1 MIRLL
6 SASLYR
12 LKKSAAFWSCLI
24 GMLVI
29 ASVFMVMQAT
39 SMEYTVPLSRVIFLP
54 LSFYGVAAAAMVS
67 VFTGRDFA
75 DGFIR
80 NKLIFSKSR
89 SQVVLSQ
96 LVTSCIA
103 CGLVYSVTVLYTF
116 GTARF
121 FFENNVEPDLFAGYF
136 ALGLSMQRSP
146 VCSVSL
152 HFCAGTRPGRSYGV
166 WGSLLECCFSVCTPT
181 RSWCSPGIK
190 MGP

>member
-89 SQVVLSQ
+89 SQV
-96 LVTSCIA
+96 
-103 CGLVYSVTVLYTF
+103 G
-116 GTARF
+116 
-121 FFENNVEPDLFAGYF
+121 
-136 ALGLSMQRSP
+136 
-146 VCSVSL
+146 
-152 HFCAGTRPGRSYGV
+152 RPGSFLKITWSRTC
-166 WGSLLECCFSVCTPT
+166 L
-181 RSWCSPGIK
+181 PGIL
-190 MGP
+190 PWASA

>member
-1 MIRLL
+1 
-6 SASLYR
+6 
-12 LKKSAAFWSCLI
+12 
-24 GMLVI
+24 MLVI

-103 CGLVYSVTVLYTF
+103 CGLVYSITVRLYLWD
-116 GTARF
+116 GP
-121 FFENNVEPDLFAGYF
+121 VLF
-136 ALGLSMQRSP
+136 
-146 VCSVSL
+146 
-152 HFCAGTRPGRSYGV
+152 
-166 WGSLLECCFSVCTPT
+166 
-181 RSWCSPGIK
+181 
-190 MGP
+190 

>member
-96 LVTSCIA
+96 IVTSCIA
-103 CGLVYSVTVLYTF
+103 CGLVYSVTVL
-116 GTARF
+116 
-121 FFENNVEPDLFAGYF
+121 
-136 ALGLSMQRSP
+136 
-146 VCSVSL
+146 
-152 HFCAGTRPGRSYGV
+152 
-166 WGSLLECCFSVCTPT
+166 
-181 RSWCSPGIK
+181 
-190 MGP
+190 

>member
-96 LVTSCIA
+96 IVTSCIA

-136 ALGLSMQRSP
+136 ALGLSMSAAIF
-146 VCSVSL
+146 SVSSSSRL
-152 HFCAGTRPGRSYGV
+152 WNTIISSMRFKNSGRKERLS
-166 WGSLLECCFSVCTPT
+166 SSII
-181 RSWCSPGIK
+181 CSF
-190 MGP
+190 MCS

>member
-12 LKKSAAFWSCLI
+12 LKKSVAFWSCLI

-96 LVTSCIA
+96 IVTSCIA
-103 CGLVYSVTVLYTF
+103 CGLVYSVTVL
-116 GTARF
+116 
-121 FFENNVEPDLFAGYF
+121 
-136 ALGLSMQRSP
+136 
-146 VCSVSL
+146 
-152 HFCAGTRPGRSYGV
+152 
-166 WGSLLECCFSVCTPT
+166 
-181 RSWCSPGIK
+181 
-190 MGP
+190 